1 MTTPVPTQRNQ
12 RAQEERSP
20 TTGHSGRPGPASG
33 LRAAVYNR
41 FWHSMGGG
49 ERHNGMI
56 AQVLAAEGA
65 QVDILGHAEVDLTA
79 IAEHLGLDLSGCRY
93 RLLPD
98 RGDEAIAELSA
109 DYDLFVNG
117 SYMSRLIP
125 RSRHAA
131 HLCFFPTPADHDA
144 PGWRKA
150 AIRVC
155 GPLLRGVRPA
165 VGYGT
170 GWYPPEGGRRRQW
183 IWTNGAGV
191 LAVSAGGE
199 RELRA
204 DIGRPGAT
212 GMVRLRV
219 QDAHGELL
227 ASVEIDES
235 FKPVAV
241 PLPASSAGSELT
253 LVSDT
258 FTPGSTTAGIPA
270 PGTIAPGIPASRD
283 LRQLGVAVSR
293 PRVTDQRDG
302 ARALLASR
310 FPWLLANPRDLGYLD
325 SYDVV
330 MANSVYTR
338 SWIRRLWHRDAAILY
353 PPIQVERLV
362 PAEIRERAVLTV
374 GRLFAP
380 GLGHAK
386 RQLEMVEW
394 FGGLYRSGALPGWRM
409 HVVGG
414 CEESQLPYLDKI
426 RESARGLPVEIH
438 PNAPRHEVERLLSTC
453 SIFWSATG
461 YGEDPDRRPWTAEHF
476 GMTTVEAMAGGCVP
490 VVIDRAGQR
499 EIVRHG
505 LDGLRWTSPEQLASF
520 TRRLATEDGMR
531 ARLAASA
538 VARAQEF
545 SDAAFTDR
553 WREIAARHQLYAR
566 RASPASLSPDP
577 ESRDRKD
584 RG

>member
-1 MTTPVPTQRNQ
+1 MTTQPAATQAQHKRPEPGEGRHPV
-12 RAQEERSP
+12 
-20 TTGHSGRPGPASG
+20 TGHRGGQGSASG
-33 LRAAVYNR
+33 VRAAVYNR

-65 QVDILGHAEVDLTA
+65 QVDILGHAEVDLAA
-79 IAEHLGLDLSGCRY
+79 IGDHLGLDLTGCRY

-98 RGDEAIAELSA
+98 RGDDAVAELSA
-109 DYDLFVNG
+109 EYDLFVNG
-117 SYMSRLIP
+117 SYMSRLVP
-125 RSRHAA
+125 RSTHAA

-150 AIRVC
+150 AIRAC
-155 GPLLRGVRPA
+155 GPLLRGVRPT

-183 IWTNGAGV
+183 IWTNGTGI

-204 DIGRPGAT
+204 DIGRPGACGT
-212 GMVRLRV
+212 VRLRV
-219 QDAHGELL
+219 QDADGRTL
-227 ASVEIDES
+227 AAVEVDGS
-235 FKPVAV
+235 FRTVAV
-241 PLPASSAGSELT
+241 PLPASSGGCELT

-258 FTPGSTTAGIPA
+258 FTPASTNASTNACTPA
-270 PGTIAPGIPASRD
+270 PDDTASPDGTPSRD

-293 PRVTDQRDG
+293 PRVTDQQDG
-302 ARALLASR
+302 ARARLALR
-310 FPWLLANPRDLGYLD
+310 FPWLLANPRDLDYLA

-330 MANSVYTR
+330 MANSAYTR
-338 SWIRRLWHRDAAILY
+338 GWIGRLWRVDADVLY
-353 PPIQVERLV
+353 PPIQVERLT
-362 PAEIRERAVLTV
+362 PASTRERAVLTV

-394 FGGLYRSGALPGWRM
+394 FGELYRSGALPDWRM

-414 CEESQLPYLDKI
+414 CEESQLPYLEKI
-426 RESARGLPVEIH
+426 REAARGLPVDIH

-453 SIFWSATG
+453 SVFWSATG
-461 YGEDPDRRPWTAEHF
+461 YGQDGDRRPWTAEHF

-505 LDGLRWTSPEQLASF
+505 LDGLRWTSPAQLASF

-538 VARAQEF
+538 VTRAQEF
-545 SDAAFTDR
+545 SDAAFADR
-553 WREIAARHQLYAR
+553 WREIATRHRLYA
-566 RASPASLSPDP
+566 P
-577 ESRDRKD
+577 
-584 RG
+584 